1 LSDSAN
7 PPDYPDCR
15 NADFFA
21 YIVRHRHHPDMQ
33 PMDSIANPTKLLE
46 NTAAEREQETAPAS
60 TAEPPLPRRFER
72 YTLLKRLARGGMGEV
87 LLASSGGIEGAERPV
102 VVKIIRREHEADRSF
117 LARFLDEARIQAQL
131 QHPGVAQILE
141 ATTDADG
148 KPYVVVEH
156 IEGRNLSDVR
166 SRAAQLGVRISWP
179 EAIALGITL
188 GEALAHVH
196 DRTDADGRPLEIVH
210 RDLSPQNVMLSY
222 GGELKLIDFGTARA
236 ENRRCHTV
244 AGIVFAKPG
253 YVAPEVAN
261 NTPGGAP
268 SDLYA
273 FGIMLWELI
282 AGRRF
287 LIGDSS
293 QHMALVGAGKRNPT
307 PLSQLIGA
315 PPELD
320 QIILKLTATLIE
332 DRYDSAAKAVTDLSR
347 LLQRAP
353 SQADGDRSV
362 RGRVSNLMRRLYP
375 AEPARS
381 RSEFARLVAEYR
393 AASLRPLPIPASPEP
408 PAAEAADPSLLAGT
422 PYKLVSE
429 LGRGS
434 MGVVY
439 QALHMDLSRTVAL
452 KLMDPDKLGGSAVD
466 RFRAEARSIAGL
478 SHDNLIKV
486 FDFGV
491 AQDGR
496 PYYAMEYLVG
506 ESLERKQA
514 KDGELPYREAVG
526 IALQA
531 ARALEAAHGAGVLH
545 RDVKPGNLLI
555 TANGVVKLFDFGLAG
570 EPISAGGDAEALHVV
585 GTPEYMAPEQAQSGA
600 ADARSDIYALGA
612 VLYELI
618 TGYQPHMA
626 KNLVELIDLKR
637 RLPALPPSE
646 RRPDAGIPRALDQLL
661 LRMLSV
667 DPANRPQTASEL
679 CALLEATLS
688 EKTHVTKQ
696 LAPRRRGL
704 AQSLVFGMSVL
715 VLGIGGAA
723 VAKTPAGQ
731 KTTASLK
738 AAYDHVVKL
747 RADALAHRAPP
758 APEAP
763 KVVAIGS
770 EPAEPVAAPAAP
782 PVPLEPEA
790 APTLANNAAD
800 VDDEG
805 EVDAKDAPTAAPA
818 EAAVAAADKLDLSEE
833 QEVEV
838 KGAGAEPAPAAEGSA
853 LAKIDALWDKGAKLH
868 ALALLKRAAKKTP
881 NDAAIYKSLVARAEQ
896 MREWG
901 EAVKAA
907 RHWALLDPS
916 SEARLSLAR
925 LERATGHK
933 ERALAL
939 IEGVVKD
946 DPSSPDAKSLLAE
959 MHGQKLASA
968 E

>member
-1 LSDSAN
+1 
-7 PPDYPDCR
+7 
-15 NADFFA
+15 
-21 YIVRHRHHPDMQ
+21 ME
-33 PMDSIANPTKLLE
+33 SIANPTKSLD
-46 NTAAEREQETAPAS
+46 NTSSREAETAPA
-60 TAEPPLPRRFER
+60 TLAEPPLPRRFER

-102 VVKIIRREHEADRSF
+102 VVKIIRKEHETDRSF

-141 ATTDADG
+141 ATSDHEG

-179 EAIALGITL
+179 EAIALGVML
-188 GEALAHVH
+188 GDALAHVH
-196 DRTDADGRPLEIVH
+196 ERTDAEGRPLEIVH
-210 RDLSPQNVMLSY
+210 RDLSPQNVMVSY

-261 NTPGGAP
+261 NTPGAAP

-273 FGIMLWELI
+273 FGIMLWELV

-287 LIGDSS
+287 LMGDSS

-320 QIILKLTATLIE
+320 HIIQKLTATLIE
-332 DRYDSAAKAVTDLSR
+332 DRYESAAKAASDLGK

-381 RSEFARLVAEYR
+381 RSEFARLVAEYKV
-393 AASLRPLPIPASPEP
+393 AEARPLPIPASPEP
-408 PAAEAADPSLLAGT
+408 PAAEAVDPSLLPGT

-439 QALHMDLSRTVAL
+439 QALHLDLSRTVAL
-452 KLMDPDKLGGSAVD
+452 KLMDPDKLGGVAVD
-466 RFRAEARSIAGL
+466 RFRAEARSIAQL
-478 SHDNLIKV
+478 SHENLIKV

-491 AQDGR
+491 TQDGR
-496 PYYAMEYLVG
+496 PYYAMEYLLG
-506 ESLERKQA
+506 ESLERRLA
-514 KDGELPYREAVG
+514 KDGELPYREAAQV
-526 IALQA
+526 ALQA
-531 ARALEAAHGAGVLH
+531 ARALQAAHSAGVVH

-555 TANGVVKLFDFGLAG
+555 TSAGVVKLFDFGLSG
-570 EPISAGGDAEALHVV
+570 EPSVAKSSDSEALHVV
-585 GTPEYMAPEQAQSGA
+585 GTPEYMAPEQAQGGA

-618 TGYQPHMA
+618 TGYQPHVA

-637 RLPALPPSE
+637 RVGVVPPSE
-646 RRPDAGIPRALDQLL
+646 RRPDAGIPKALDVLL
-661 LRMLSV
+661 GKMLNV
-667 DPANRPQTASEL
+667 DPAKRPQSAAEL
-679 CALLEATLS
+679 CKALEGI
-688 EKTHVTKQ
+688 
-696 LAPRRRGL
+696 LAERPRALGAEPARRRGL
-704 AQSLVFGMSVL
+704 ALSLVAGMSVV

-723 VAKTPAGQ
+723 VAKTPAGERA
-731 KTTASLK
+731 TASVK
-738 AAYDHVVKL
+738 AAYAHVVKL
-747 RADALAHRAPP
+747 RADALQHRGPPAPP
-758 APEAP
+758 ARE
-763 KVVAIGS
+763 VVAIGS
-770 EPAEPVAAPAAP
+770 EPAEPVAAPALP
-782 PVPLEPEA
+782 PTPAEPEPA
-790 APTLANNAAD
+790 QVASNEPD
-800 VDDEG
+800 SDG
-805 EVDAKDAPTAAPA
+805 EVDAKDAPAPTSDTPA
-818 EAAVAAADKLDLSEE
+818 PTEAAVANAEVDLSEE

-838 KGAGAEPAPAAEGSA
+838 KGTPTTAASDA
-853 LAKIDALWDKGAKLH
+853 AVSSVLAQVDALWDKGAKIH

-881 NDAAIYKSLVARAEQ
+881 NDAGVYKALAGRAEQ
-896 MREWG
+896 MASWG
-901 EAVKAA
+901 DAVKAA
-907 RHWALLDPS
+907 RRWALLDPS
-916 SEARLSLAR
+916 TEARLSLAR

-933 ERALAL
+933 ERAVAL
-939 IEGVVKD
+939 IDGVLKD
-946 DPSSPDAKSLLAE
+946 DPTSADAKTLLGE
-959 MHGQKLASA
+959 VRGQKLALSQ
-968 E
+968 

>member
-1 LSDSAN
+1 
-7 PPDYPDCR
+7 
-15 NADFFA
+15 
-21 YIVRHRHHPDMQ
+21 MQ
-33 PMDSIANPTKLLE
+33 ALESLPNPTKLLE
-46 NTAAEREQETAPAS
+46 NSANLEASAAGVSEKAAETAPAS
-60 TAEPPLPRRFER
+60 AAQEPPLPRRFER

-87 LLASSGGIEGAERPV
+87 LLASTGGIEGAERPV
-102 VVKIIRREHEADRSF
+102 VVKIIRREHDTDRSF

-141 ATTDADG
+141 ATSDQEG

-166 SRAAQLGVRISWP
+166 SRAGQLGVRISWP
-179 EAIALGITL
+179 EALGLGIML

-196 DRTDADGRPLEIVH
+196 ERTDAEGRPLEIVH
-210 RDLSPQNVMLSY
+210 RDLSPQNVMVSY

-261 NTPGGAP
+261 NTPGAAP

-307 PLSQLIGA
+307 PLAQLIGA

-320 QIILKLTATLIE
+320 HIISKLTATLIE
-332 DRYDSAAKAVTDLSR
+332 DRYVSAAKAVSDLGR
-347 LLQRAP
+347 LLQRSP
-353 SQADGDRSV
+353 SMADGDRSV
-362 RGRVSNLMRRLYP
+362 RGRVANLMRRLYP

-393 AASLRPLPIPASPEP
+393 AAEARPLPIPASPEP
-408 PAAEAADPSLLAGT
+408 PEAETADPSLLPGT

-429 LGRGS
+429 LGRGA

-439 QALHMDLSRTVAL
+439 QALHLDLSRTVAL
-452 KLMDPDKLGGSAVD
+452 KLMDPDKLGGAAVD
-466 RFRAEARSIAGL
+466 RFRAEARSIAQL

-506 ESLERKQA
+506 ESLERKLA
-514 KDGELPYREAVG
+514 KDGELPYREAVSLG
-526 IALQA
+526 LQA
-531 ARALEAAHGAGVLH
+531 ARALAAAHGAGVLH
-545 RDVKPGNLLI
+545 RDVKPGNLFL
-555 TANGVVKLFDFGLAG
+555 TGSGVVKLFDFGLAG
-570 EPISAGGDAEALHVV
+570 EPSVQGADAEAVHVV
-585 GTPEYMAPEQAQSGA
+585 GTPEYMAPEQARAGA

-612 VLYELI
+612 VIYELI
-618 TGYQPHMA
+618 TGYQPHVGA
-626 KNLVELIDLKR
+626 NLVELLDMKR
-637 RLPALPPSE
+637 RVSVVPASE
-646 RRPDAGIPRALDQLL
+646 RRPEAGVPKALDALL
-661 LRMLSV
+661 GKMLSA
-667 DPANRPQTASEL
+667 DPEKRPQTALEL
-679 CALLEATLS
+679 CDALERLLKEPQHAAPGL
-688 EKTHVTKQ
+688 Q
-696 LAPRRRGL
+696 PRRRSLALGL
-704 AQSLVFGMSVL
+704 VTGMSVL

-723 VAKTPAGQ
+723 VAKTPAGE
-731 KTTASLK
+731 KTTASLRGVYEK
-738 AAYDHVVKL
+738 VVKL

-758 APEAP
+758 APAARE
-763 KVVAIGS
+763 VVAVGS
-770 EPAEPVAAPAAP
+770 EPAPVAEPAAP
-782 PVPLEPEA
+782 PAPLEAANAA
-790 APTLANNAAD
+790 APDDDGEIDAD
-800 VDDEG
+800 EMPSVVG
-805 EVDAKDAPTAAPA
+805 EEAPSVVAEVAPSA
-818 EAAVAAADKLDLSEE
+818 SPDLSQE

-838 KGAGAEPAPAAEGSA
+838 KAASEAVDAKDASAENPL
-853 LAKIDALWDKGAKLH
+853 LAKADELWDRGAKIR
-868 ALALLKRAAKKTP
+868 ALGVLRRAARKSP
-881 NDAAIYKSLVARAEQ
+881 NDAAVHKALAVRAE
-896 MREWG
+896 ETGAWG

-907 RHWALLDPS
+907 RRWALLDS
-916 SEARLSLAR
+916 STEARLALAR

-933 ERALAL
+933 ERAVAL
-939 IEGVVKD
+939 IEGVIKD
-946 DPSSPDAKSLLAE
+946 DPSSPDAKTLLGE
-959 MHGQKLASA
+959 MRGQKLALSQ
-968 E
+968 

>member
-1 LSDSAN
+1 MESL
-7 PPDYPDCR
+7 
-15 NADFFA
+15 
-21 YIVRHRHHPDMQ
+21 
-33 PMDSIANPTKLLE
+33 ANPTKSLE
-46 NTAAEREQETAPAS
+46 NTSVREAETAPALA
-60 TAEPPLPRRFER
+60 AEPPLPRRFER

-102 VVKIIRREHEADRSF
+102 VVKIIRKEHETDRSF

-141 ATTDADG
+141 ATSDHEG

-179 EAIALGITL
+179 EAIALGVML
-188 GEALAHVH
+188 GDALAHVH
-196 DRTDADGRPLEIVH
+196 ERTDAEGRPLEIVH
-210 RDLSPQNVMLSY
+210 RDLSPQNVMVSY

-273 FGIMLWELI
+273 FGVMLWELV

-332 DRYDSAAKAVTDLSR
+332 DRYASAAKAASDLGK

-381 RSEFARLVAEYR
+381 RSEFARLVAENK
-393 AASLRPLPIPASPEP
+393 AAEARPLPIPASPEP
-408 PAAEAADPSLLAGT
+408 PAADAVDPSLLPGT

-434 MGVVY
+434 SGVVY
-439 QALHMDLSRTVAL
+439 QALHLDLSRTVAL
-452 KLMDPDKLGGSAVD
+452 KLMDPEKLGGIAVD
-466 RFRAEARSIAGL
+466 RFRAEARSIAQL

-506 ESLERKQA
+506 ESLERKLA
-514 KDGELPYREAVG
+514 KEGELPYRRAVDV
-526 IALQA
+526 ALQA

-545 RDVKPGNLLI
+545 RDVKPGNLLV
-555 TANGVVKLFDFGLAG
+555 TAAGVVKLFDFGLSG
-570 EPISAGGDAEALHVV
+570 EPNVANAADSEALHVV
-585 GTPEYMAPEQAQSGA
+585 GTPEYMAPEQAQGGG
-600 ADARSDIYALGA
+600 ADARCDIYALGA

-618 TGYQPHMA
+618 TGYQPHVA
-626 KNLVELIDLKR
+626 KNLVELLDLKQR
-637 RLPALPPSE
+637 VSVVPASR
-646 RRPDAGIPRALDQLL
+646 RRPDAGIPKALDQLL
-661 LRMLSV
+661 GRMLSV
-667 DPANRPQTASEL
+667 DPEQRPQTATEL
-679 CALLEATLS
+679 CAALEAIVS
-688 EKTHVTKQ
+688 EKPTAHAS
-696 LAPRRRGL
+696 APLRRRGL
-704 AQSLVFGMSVL
+704 ATSLVAGMSVL

-723 VAKTPAGQ
+723 LAKTPAGE
-731 KTTASLK
+731 KATASVK
-738 AAYDHVVKL
+738 AAYAHVVKL
-747 RADALAHRAPP
+747 RADALERNAPP
-758 APEAP
+758 APPVVQA
-763 KVVAIGS
+763 VAIGN

-782 PVPLEPEA
+782 PTPQEPQA
-790 APTLANNAAD
+790 ATVATNDLDSDA
-800 VDDEG
+800 DEG
-805 EVDAKDAPTAAPA
+805 EVDAKDAPAATDAPV
-818 EAAVAAADKLDLSEE
+818 VASADLSEE

-838 KGAGAEPAPAAEGSA
+838 KGVPSEAAPANENAV
-853 LAKIDALWDKGAKLH
+853 LAKVDALWDKGAKIH
-868 ALALLKRAAKKTP
+868 ALALLQRAAKKSP
-881 NDAAIYKSLVARAEQ
+881 NDAAVYKALASRAEQ
-896 MREWG
+896 MASWG
-901 EAVKAA
+901 DAVKAA
-907 RHWALLDPS
+907 RRWALLDPS

-933 ERALAL
+933 ERAVAL
-939 IEGVVKD
+939 IQGVLKD
-946 DPSSPDAKSLLAE
+946 DPTSPDAKTLLGE
-959 MHGQKLASA
+959 MRGQKLALSQ
-968 E
+968 

>member
-1 LSDSAN
+1 
-7 PPDYPDCR
+7 
-15 NADFFA
+15 
-21 YIVRHRHHPDMQ
+21 MQ
-33 PMDSIANPTKLLE
+33 AMESLANPTKSLE
-46 NTAAEREQETAPAS
+46 NTAEREAATAPVAA
-60 TAEPPLPRRFER
+60 AEPPLPRRFER

-87 LLASSGGIEGAERPV
+87 LLASTGGIEGAERPV
-102 VVKIIRREHEADRSF
+102 VVKIIRREHETDRSF

-141 ATTDADG
+141 ATQDHEG

-166 SRAAQLGVRISWP
+166 SRASQLGVRVSWP
-179 EAIALGITL
+179 ESVALGIML

-196 DRTDADGRPLEIVH
+196 ERTDAEGRPLEIVH
-210 RDLSPQNVMLSY
+210 RDLSPQNVMVSY

-287 LIGDSS
+287 LVGDST

-320 QIILKLTATLIE
+320 QIIAKLTATRIE
-332 DRYDSAAKAVTDLSR
+332 DRYESAGKAAGDLGK
-347 LLQRAP
+347 LLQRSP
-353 SQADGDRSV
+353 SMADGDRSV
-362 RGRVSNLMRRLYP
+362 RGRVSHLMRRLYP

-393 AASLRPLPIPASPEP
+393 AAEARPLPLPPSPEA
-408 PAAEAADPSLLAGT
+408 PAAESADPSLLAGT

-439 QALHMDLSRTVAL
+439 QALHTDLSRTVAL
-452 KLMDPDKLGGSAVD
+452 KLMDPDKLGSKAVD
-466 RFRAEARSIAGL
+466 RFRAEARSIAQL

-506 ESLERKQA
+506 ESLERKLA
-514 KDGELPYREAVG
+514 KDGELPYREAVS

-531 ARALEAAHGAGVLH
+531 ARALEAAHAASVVH
-545 RDVKPGNLLI
+545 RDVKPGNLLL
-555 TANGVVKLFDFGLAG
+555 TAGGVVKLCDFGLAG
-570 EPISAGGDAEALHVV
+570 EPTAAADGEELHVV
-585 GTPEYMAPEQAQSGA
+585 GTPEYMAPEQAQGGA

-612 VLYELI
+612 VLYELV
-618 TGYQPHMA
+618 TGYQPHVA
-626 KNLVELIDLKR
+626 KNLVELLDLKR
-637 RLPALPPSE
+637 RVAPVPPSE
-646 RRPDAGIPRALDQLL
+646 RRPDAGIPKALDVLL
-661 LRMLSV
+661 GKMLSA
-667 DPANRPQTASEL
+667 DPARRPQTASEL
-679 CALLEATLS
+679 CAALQAVDKAEPKSEAR
-688 EKTHVTKQ
+688 V
-696 LAPRRRGL
+696 APRRRGL
-704 AQSLVFGMSVL
+704 ARSLVAGMSVL

-731 KTTASLK
+731 RVTRSLED
-738 AAYDHVVKL
+738 AYAHVVKL

-758 APEAP
+758 APEAR
-763 KVVAIGS
+763 KQVAVGVAPA
-770 EPAEPVAAPAAP
+770 EPSEPVAAPAAP
-782 PVPLEPEA
+782 PTPLDSKATAEV
-790 APTLANNAAD
+790 
-800 VDDEG
+800 VDLDAELGTDDG
-805 EVDAKDAPTAAPA
+805 EVA
-818 EAAVAAADKLDLSEE
+818 EQD
-833 QEVEV
+833 
-838 KGAGAEPAPAAEGSA
+838 APAAEGAATAAADRDLSQEAEVEVKAA
-853 LAKIDALWDKGAKLH
+853 LAPEAVASPENAAIARADGLWERGAKLR
-868 ALALLKRAAKKTP
+868 ALDVLVRASKKAP
-881 NDAAIYKSLVARAEQ
+881 NDAAVFKALAARAEQ
-896 MREWG
+896 TAAWG
-901 EAVKAA
+901 DAVKAA
-907 RHWALLDPS
+907 RRWALLDPS
-916 SEARLSLAR
+916 AEARLSLAR

-939 IEGVVKD
+939 IDGVLKE
-946 DPSSPDAKSLLAE
+946 DPASPDAKTLLAE
-959 MHGQKLASA
+959 MRGQKLALSQ
-968 E
+968 

>member
-1 LSDSAN
+1 MQAMESLAN
-7 PPDYPDCR
+7 TTE
-15 NADFFA
+15 
-21 YIVRHRHHPDMQ
+21 
-33 PMDSIANPTKLLE
+33 SLE
-46 NTAAEREQETAPAS
+46 NTASGRQAETIPAQA
-60 TAEPPLPRRFER
+60 AEPPLPRRFER

-102 VVKIIRREHEADRSF
+102 VVKIIRREHETDRSF

-131 QHPGVAQILE
+131 HHPGVAQILE
-141 ATTDADG
+141 ATSDAEG
-148 KPYVVVEH
+148 KPFVVVEH
-156 IEGRNLSDVR
+156 VEGRNLSDVR
-166 SRAAQLGVRISWP
+166 SRAAQLGVRVSWP
-179 EAIALGITL
+179 EAVALGIML

-196 DRTDADGRPLEIVH
+196 ERTDAEGKPLEIVH
-210 RDLSPQNVMLSY
+210 RDLSPQNVMVSY

-307 PLSQLIGA
+307 PLAQLIGA

-320 QIILKLTATLIE
+320 QIIYKLTATAVS
-332 DRYDSAAKAVTDLSR
+332 DRYEGAGKAATDLGR

-353 SQADGDRSV
+353 SMADGDRSI

-381 RSEFARLVAEYR
+381 RAEFARLVAEYR
-393 AASLRPLPIPASPEP
+393 AAEARPLPIPASPEP
-408 PAAEAADPSLLAGT
+408 PAADAADPSLLAGT

-439 QALHMDLSRTVAL
+439 QALHLDLSRTVAL

-478 SHDNLIKV
+478 SHENLIKV

-496 PYYAMEYLVG
+496 PYYAMEYVVG
-506 ESLERKQA
+506 ESLERKLA

-531 ARALEAAHGAGVLH
+531 ARALQAAHGAGVLH
-545 RDVKPGNLLI
+545 RDVKPGNLLV
-555 TANGVVKLFDFGLAG
+555 TANGVVKLFDFGLAS
-570 EPISAGGDAEALHVV
+570 EPQTGGDQEALHVV
-585 GTPEYMAPEQAQSGA
+585 GTPEYMAPEQAQGGA
-600 ADARSDIYALGA
+600 ADARSDVYALGA
-612 VLYELI
+612 VLYELV
-618 TGYQPHMA
+618 TGYQPHVA

-637 RLPALPPSE
+637 RVSPPSPSA
-646 RRPDAGIPRALDQLL
+646 RRPEAGIPKSLDALVAQ
-661 LRMLSV
+661 MLSA
-667 DPANRPQTASEL
+667 DPRQRPQSAAAL
-679 CALLEATLS
+679 CAALEAILS
-688 EKTHVTKQ
+688 ERTPKAAP
-696 LAPRRRGL
+696 LPRRRGL
-704 AQSLVFGMSVL
+704 ANSLVAGMSVL

-723 VAKTPAGQ
+723 LAKTPAGG
-731 KTTASLK
+731 KATASLK
-738 AAYDHVVKL
+738 AAYEHVVKL

-758 APEAP
+758 APEPAA
-763 KVVAIGS
+763 VVAVGS
-770 EPAEPVAAPAAP
+770 EPAEPIAAPAAP
-782 PVPLEPEA
+782 PVPAEPQAPVVAALENGAGDGE
-790 APTLANNAAD
+790 
-800 VDDEG
+800 VDDDG
-805 EVDAKDAPTAAPA
+805 EVDAKDAPAAI
-818 EAAVAAADKLDLSEE
+818 EAPVAVAATIDLDDEP
-833 QEVEV
+833 EVEV
-838 KGAGAEPAPAAEGSA
+838 KGTSAAAATSDASVIEKA
-853 LAKIDALWDKGAKLH
+853 DALWDKGAKLR
-868 ALALLKRAAKKTP
+868 ALALLKHAAKKTP
-881 NDAAIYKSLVARAEQ
+881 GDAGVQKALVARAEQ

-907 RHWALLDPS
+907 RRWAQLDPS

-933 ERALAL
+933 ERAVAL
-939 IEGVVKD
+939 VEGVMKE
-946 DPSSPDAKSLLAE
+946 DPSSPDAKTLLGE
-959 MHGQKLASA
+959 MRGQKLALSQ
-968 E
+968 

>member
-1 LSDSAN
+1 MESNS
-7 PPDYPDCR
+7 
-15 NADFFA
+15 
-21 YIVRHRHHPDMQ
+21 
-33 PMDSIANPTKLLE
+33 NPTKLLE
-46 NTAAEREQETAPAS
+46 NASEREAETAPVIN
-60 TAEPPLPRRFER
+60 AEPPLPRRFER

-102 VVKIIRREHEADRSF
+102 VVKIIRKEHETDRSF

-141 ATTDADG
+141 ATSDQEG

-166 SRAAQLGVRISWP
+166 ARATQLGVRITWP
-179 EAIALGITL
+179 EAIALGVML
-188 GEALAHVH
+188 GDALAHVH
-196 DRTDADGRPLEIVH
+196 ERTDAEGRPLEIVH
-210 RDLSPQNVMLSY
+210 RDLSPQNVMVSY

-261 NTPGGAP
+261 NTPGAAP

-273 FGIMLWELI
+273 FGIMLWELV

-307 PLSQLIGA
+307 PLAQLIGA

-320 QIILKLTATLIE
+320 QIILKLTATRIE
-332 DRYDSAAKAVTDLSR
+332 DRYESAAKAASDLGR

-381 RSEFARLVAEYR
+381 RSEFARLVAEHK
-393 AASLRPLPIPASPEP
+393 AAVARPLPIPASPEP
-408 PAAEAADPSLLAGT
+408 PAAEAVDPSLLPGT

-439 QALHMDLSRTVAL
+439 QALHLDLSRTVAL
-452 KLMDPDKLGGSAVD
+452 KLMDPDKLGGAAVD
-466 RFRAEARSIAGL
+466 RFRAEARHIAQL
-478 SHDNLIKV
+478 SHENLIKV

-496 PYYAMEYLVG
+496 PYYAMEYLIG
-506 ESLERKQA
+506 ESLERKLA
-514 KDGELPYREAVG
+514 KDGELPQREACLV
-526 IALQA
+526 ALQA

-545 RDVKPGNLLI
+545 RDVKPGNLLM
-555 TANGVVKLFDFGLAG
+555 TSAGVVKLFDFGLSA
-570 EPISAGGDAEALHVV
+570 EPAKGGDSEALHVV
-585 GTPEYMAPEQAQSGA
+585 GTPEYMAPEQAQGSS
-600 ADARSDIYALGA
+600 DARSDIYALGA

-618 TGYQPHMA
+618 TGYQPHVA

-637 RLPALPPSE
+637 RVTPVPPSE
-646 RRPDAGIPRALDQLL
+646 RRPDAGIPKALDALL
-661 LRMLSV
+661 GKMLSV
-667 DPANRPQTASEL
+667 DPARRPQSATEL
-679 CALLEATLS
+679 CAALEAIVA
-688 EKTHVTKQ
+688 EKPRAPS
-696 LAPRRRGL
+696 LELPRRRGL
-704 AQSLVFGMSVL
+704 ARSLVAGMSVL

-723 VAKTPAGQ
+723 LAKTPAGE
-731 KTTASLK
+731 KATSSVK
-738 AAYDHVVKL
+738 AAYAHVVKL
-747 RADALAHRAPP
+747 RADALRRGAPP
-758 APEAP
+758 SPPARQ
-763 KVVAIGS
+763 VVAVGS
-770 EPAEPVAAPAAP
+770 EPVEPVVAPAVP
-782 PVPLEPEA
+782 PTPAEPEA
-790 APTLANNAAD
+790 VVAGNDAD
-800 VDDEG
+800 DDG
-805 EVDAKDAPTAAPA
+805 EVDAQDAPAA
-818 EAAVAAADKLDLSEE
+818 EATEANAALANADQVDLSEE

-838 KGAGAEPAPAAEGSA
+838 KGAAPSDAGASAPAEGSA
-853 LAKIDALWDKGAKLH
+853 LAKVDALWDKGAKLR
-868 ALALLKRAAKKTP
+868 ALAVLKHAAKKTP
-881 NDAAIYKSLVARAEQ
+881 NDAAVFKALASRTAQ
-896 MREWG
+896 MTQWG
-901 EAVKAA
+901 DAVKAA
-907 RHWALLDPS
+907 RRWALLDPS

-933 ERALAL
+933 ERAVAL
-939 IEGVVKD
+939 IEGVLKD
-946 DPSSPDAKSLLAE
+946 DPTSPDAKTLLGE
-959 MHGQKLASA
+959 IRGQKLALSQ
-968 E
+968 

>member
-1 LSDSAN
+1 MQAMESLAN
-7 PPDYPDCR
+7 PS
-15 NADFFA
+15 
-21 YIVRHRHHPDMQ
+21 Q
-33 PMDSIANPTKLLE
+33 LLE
-46 NTAAEREQETAPAS
+46 NNAVLEAETQPPTN
-60 TAEPPLPRRFER
+60 AEPPLPRRFER

-87 LLASSGGIEGAERPV
+87 LLAASGGIEGAERPV
-102 VVKIIRREHEADRSF
+102 VVKIIRKEHETDRSF

-141 ATTDADG
+141 ATSDAEG
-148 KPYVVVEH
+148 KPFVVVEH

-179 EAIALGITL
+179 EAIALGVML

-196 DRTDADGRPLEIVH
+196 ERTDAAGRHLDIVH
-210 RDLSPQNVMLSY
+210 RDLSPQNVMVSY

-261 NTPGGAP
+261 NTPGAAP

-273 FGIMLWELI
+273 FGIMLWELV

-293 QHMALVGAGKRNPT
+293 QHMAMVGAGKRNPT

-320 QIILKLTATLIE
+320 QIILKLTATRIE
-332 DRYDSAAKAVTDLSR
+332 DRYEAAAKAVSDLGR

-353 SQADGDRSV
+353 SMADGDRSV
-362 RGRVSNLMRRLYP
+362 RGRVANLMRRLYP

-393 AASLRPLPIPASPEP
+393 AAEARPLPLPASPEP
-408 PAAEAADPSLLAGT
+408 PAAETADPSLLTGT

-434 MGVVY
+434 TGVVY
-439 QALHMDLSRTVAL
+439 QALHVDLSRTVAL
-452 KLMDPDKLGGSAVD
+452 KLMDPDKLGGPAVD
-466 RFRAEARSIAGL
+466 RFRAEARTIAQL

-506 ESLERKQA
+506 ESLERKLA
-514 KDGELPYREAVG
+514 KDGELGYREAVG
-526 IALQA
+526 IALQC
-531 ARALEAAHGAGVLH
+531 ARALEVAHGAGVLH
-545 RDVKPGNLLI
+545 RDIKPGNLLL
-555 TANGVVKLFDFGLAG
+555 TAAGVVKLFDFGLAA
-570 EPISAGGDAEALHVV
+570 EPTGGGDAEALHVV
-585 GTPEYMAPEQAQSGA
+585 GTPEYMAPEQARAGA

-612 VLYELI
+612 VLYELL
-618 TGYQPHMA
+618 TGYQPHVA
-626 KNLVELIDLKR
+626 SSLVELIEVKR
-637 RLPALPPSE
+637 RAALVPPSV
-646 RRPDAGIPRALDQLL
+646 RRPEAKIPKVVDDLVGK
-661 LRMLSV
+661 MLSA
-667 DPANRPQTASEL
+667 DPAQRPQSAGEL
-679 CALLEATLS
+679 CALLERAG
-688 EKTHVTKQ
+688 KH
-696 LAPRRRGL
+696 APQAEAAPVARRRGL
-704 AQSLVFGMSVL
+704 ALGLVTGMSVL

-723 VAKTPAGQ
+723 VAKTPFAARAGV
-731 KTTASLK
+731 AVHR
-738 AAYDHVVKL
+738 AYDQVVKL
-747 RADALAHRAPP
+747 RADALARHAPP
-758 APEAP
+758 APAARA
-763 KVVAIGS
+763 VVAIGS
-770 EPAEPVAAPAAP
+770 EPDPVAAPAAP
-782 PVPLEPEA
+782 P
-790 APTLANNAAD
+790 AP
-800 VDDEG
+800 
-805 EVDAKDAPTAAPA
+805 APA
-818 EAAVAAADKLDLSEE
+818 EAAVAAATTTIDLDSDEEGEVDASEAPAVPEAAAPVAQNADATRDFSDE
-833 QEVEV
+833 QEVEI
-838 KGAGAEPAPAAEGSA
+838 KGVAKPADATSDNPALSKADTLWETGKGGRIRALGLLRRAAAKNPSDAALHKA
-853 LAKIDALWDKGAKLH
+853 LA
-868 ALALLKRAAKKTP
+868 T
-881 NDAAIYKSLVARAEQ
+881 RAEQ
-896 MREWG
+896 MGAWG

-907 RHWALLDPS
+907 RRWALLDPS
-916 SEARLSLAR
+916 SEARLALAR

-939 IEGVVKD
+939 IQGVIKD
-946 DPSSPDAKSLLAE
+946 DPSSPDAKTLLGE
-959 MHGQKLASA
+959 MRGQKLALS

>member
-1 LSDSAN
+1 
-7 PPDYPDCR
+7 
-15 NADFFA
+15 
-21 YIVRHRHHPDMQ
+21 ME
-33 PMDSIANPTKLLE
+33 SIANPTQSLE
-46 NTAAEREQETAPAS
+46 NNADREAETAPAS
-60 TAEPPLPRRFER
+60 AAEPPLPRRFER

-87 LLASSGGIEGAERPV
+87 LLASSGAIEGAERPV
-102 VVKIIRREHEADRSF
+102 VVKIIRREHETDRSF

-131 QHPGVAQILE
+131 HHPGVAQILE
-141 ATTDADG
+141 ATSDSEG
-148 KPYVVVEH
+148 KPFVVVEH

-166 SRAAQLGVRISWP
+166 ARASQLGVRITWP
-179 EAIALGITL
+179 ESIALGIMM

-196 DRTDADGRPLEIVH
+196 DRTDADGKPLEIVH
-210 RDLSPQNVMLSY
+210 RDLSPQNVMVSY

-261 NTPGGAP
+261 NTPGGIPA
-268 SDLYA
+268 DLYA
-273 FGIMLWELI
+273 YGIMLWELI

-287 LIGDSS
+287 LMGDST

-307 PLSQLIGA
+307 PLAQLIGA

-320 QIILKLTATLIE
+320 QIIQKLTATRIE
-332 DRYDSAAKAVTDLSR
+332 DRYEGAGKAVSDLAK
-347 LLQRAP
+347 LLQRSP
-353 SQADGDRSV
+353 SMADGDRSV
-362 RGRVSNLMRRLYP
+362 RGRVANLMRRLYP

-381 RSEFARLVAEYR
+381 RAEFARLVAEYK
-393 AASLRPLPIPASPEP
+393 AIEARPLPIPASPEP

-439 QALHMDLSRTVAL
+439 QALHLDLSRTVAL

-506 ESLERKQA
+506 ESLERKLA
-514 KDGELPYREAVG
+514 KDGEMPYREAVG

-531 ARALEAAHGAGVLH
+531 ARALEVAHGAGVLH
-545 RDVKPGNLLI
+545 RDVKPGNLLL
-555 TANGVVKLFDFGLAG
+555 TAQGVVKLFDFGLAS
-570 EPISAGGDAEALHVV
+570 EPAAAGDGEALHVV
-585 GTPEYMAPEQAQSGA
+585 GTPEYMAPEQARGGS

-618 TGYQPHMA
+618 TGYQPHVA
-626 KNLVELIDLKR
+626 KNLVELLDLKCR
-637 RLPALPPSE
+637 VLPVPPSE
-646 RRPDAGIPRALDQLL
+646 RRPDAGIPKALDVLL
-661 LRMLSV
+661 GKMLSA
-667 DPANRPQTASEL
+667 DPEARPQSASEV
-679 CALLEATLS
+679 CDALAAILS
-688 EKTHVTKQ
+688 PRPTRAALDE
-696 LAPRRRGL
+696 PRRRRGL
-704 AQSLVFGMSVL
+704 AMSLVASMSVL

-723 VAKTPAGQ
+723 VVKTPAGE
-731 KTTASLK
+731 KASASLK
-738 AAYDHVVKL
+738 AAYEHVVKL

-758 APEAP
+758 APAP
-763 KVVAIGS
+763 REVVAVGK
-770 EPAEPVAAPAAP
+770 EPEAEAPVAAPAAP
-782 PVPLEPEA
+782 PIPAEA
-790 APTLANNAAD
+790 APNVVAATEETT
-800 VDDEG
+800 DDDG
-805 EVDAKDAPTAAPA
+805 EVDAKDAPAATP
-818 EAAVAAADKLDLSEE
+818 AVAAADQVDLSEDA
-833 QEVEV
+833 EVEV
-838 KGAGAEPAPAAEGSA
+838 KGVAAGGATPIGAAPVVEDAVI
-853 LAKIDALWDKGAKLH
+853 AKSDALWERGAKLRS
-868 ALALLKRAAKKTP
+868 LELLKRAAKKTP
-881 NDAAIYKSLVARAEQ
+881 NDAAVFKALAARAED

-907 RHWALLDPS
+907 RRWALLDPTAD
-916 SEARLSLAR
+916 ARLSLAR

-939 IEGVVKD
+939 VEGVMKD
-946 DPSSPDAKSLLAE
+946 DPASPDAKTLLSE
-959 MHGQKLASA
+959 MRGQKLALSQ
-968 E
+968 

>member
-1 LSDSAN
+1 MELT
-7 PPDYPDCR
+7 
-15 NADFFA
+15 
-21 YIVRHRHHPDMQ
+21 
-33 PMDSIANPTKLLE
+33 ANPTQLLE
-46 NTAAEREQETAPAS
+46 NSAERDAETAPAS
-60 TAEPPLPRRFER
+60 NAEPPLPRRFER

-141 ATTDADG
+141 ATTDAEG

-196 DRTDADGRPLEIVH
+196 DRTDADGHPLEIVH
-210 RDLSPQNVMLSY
+210 RDLSPQNVMVSY

-261 NTPGGAP
+261 NTPGGVP

-332 DRYDSAAKAVTDLSR
+332 DRYENAARAVTDLSR

-381 RSEFARLVAEYR
+381 RSEFARLVAEVR
-393 AASLRPLPIPASPEP
+393 AAAVRTLPIPASPEP

-422 PYKLVSE
+422 PYKLLSE

-439 QALHMDLSRTVAL
+439 QALHLDLSRTVAL
-452 KLMDPDKLGGSAVD
+452 KLMDPDKLGGAAVD

-496 PYYAMEYLVG
+496 PYYAMEYVVG
-506 ESLERKQA
+506 ESLERKLA

-545 RDVKPGNLLI
+545 RDVKPGNLLL
-555 TANGVVKLFDFGLAG
+555 TSGGVVKLFDFGLAG
-570 EPISAGGDAEALHVV
+570 EPLSSGNDDEALHIV
-585 GTPEYMAPEQAQSGA
+585 GTPEYMAPEQAQSGS
-600 ADARSDIYALGA
+600 ADARCDIYALGA

-618 TGYQPHMA
+618 TGYQPHVA

-637 RLPALPPSE
+637 RVPAAPPSE
-646 RRPDAGIPRALDQLL
+646 RRPDAKIPKALDVLL
-661 LRMLSV
+661 ARMLSV
-667 DPANRPQTASEL
+667 DPDSRPQTAAEL
-679 CALLEATLS
+679 CAALEATLS
-688 EKTHVTKQ
+688 EKTQPMKQ
-696 LAPRRRGL
+696 HAPKRRGL
-704 AQSLVFGMSVL
+704 ATSLVAGMSVL

-731 KTTASLK
+731 KTSASLR
-738 AAYDHVVKL
+738 AAYQHVVKL
-747 RADALAHRAPP
+747 RADALAHAAPP
-758 APEAP
+758 APEVRQ
-763 KVVAIGS
+763 VVAVGS
-770 EPAEPVAAPAAP
+770 EPAEPVLAPAAP
-782 PVPLEPEA
+782 PLPAEPEVRSA
-790 APTLANNAAD
+790 TVAKTEATGD
-800 VDDEG
+800 SDDG
-805 EVDAKDAPTAAPA
+805 EVDTKDAP
-818 EAAVAAADKLDLSEE
+818 AAAATDTTAQVASADTLDLGEE

-838 KGAGAEPAPAAEGSA
+838 KGAPVVGEPSAATEGSA
-853 LAKIDALWDKGAKLH
+853 LAKVDALWDKGAKVH
-868 ALALLKRAAKKTP
+868 ALALLKQAAKRTP
-881 NDAAIYKSLVARAEQ
+881 NDATLQKALVARAEE

-907 RHWALLDPS
+907 RRWALLDAS

-925 LERATGHK
+925 LERATGHR

-939 IEGVVKD
+939 VEGVIKD
-946 DPSSPDAKSLLAE
+946 DPSSPDAKTLLGE

-968 E
+968 Q

>member
-1 LSDSAN
+1 MESTS
-7 PPDYPDCR
+7 
-15 NADFFA
+15 
-21 YIVRHRHHPDMQ
+21 
-33 PMDSIANPTKLLE
+33 NPTKLLE
-46 NTAAEREQETAPAS
+46 NTSAREAETAPVVN
-60 TAEPPLPRRFER
+60 AEPPLPRRFER

-102 VVKIIRREHEADRSF
+102 VVKIIRKEHETDRSF

-141 ATTDADG
+141 ATSDQEG

-179 EAIALGITL
+179 EAIALGVML
-188 GEALAHVH
+188 GDALAHVH
-196 DRTDADGRPLEIVH
+196 ERTDAEGRPLEIVH
-210 RDLSPQNVMLSY
+210 RDLSPQNVMVSY

-261 NTPGGAP
+261 NTPGAAP

-273 FGIMLWELI
+273 FGIMLWELV

-332 DRYDSAAKAVTDLSR
+332 DRYESAAKAASDLGK

-381 RSEFARLVAEYR
+381 RSEFARLVAEHK
-393 AASLRPLPIPASPEP
+393 AAVARPLPLPASPEP
-408 PAAEAADPSLLAGT
+408 PAAEPADPSLLPGT

-439 QALHMDLSRTVAL
+439 QALHLDLSRTVAL
-452 KLMDPDKLGGSAVD
+452 KLMDPDKLGGVAVD
-466 RFRAEARSIAGL
+466 RFRSEARHIAQL
-478 SHDNLIKV
+478 SHENLIKV

-496 PYYAMEYLVG
+496 PYYAMEYLIG
-506 ESLERKQA
+506 ESLERKLA
-514 KDGELPYREAVG
+514 KDGELPYREACRV
-526 IALQA
+526 ALQA
-531 ARALEAAHGAGVLH
+531 ARALEAAHGAGVVH
-545 RDVKPGNLLI
+545 RDVKPGNLLM
-555 TANGVVKLFDFGLAG
+555 TSNGVVKLFDFGLSG
-570 EPISAGGDAEALHVV
+570 EPAVATGAESEALHVV
-585 GTPEYMAPEQAQSGA
+585 GTPEYMAPEQAQGGNS
-600 ADARSDIYALGA
+600 DARSDIYALGA

-618 TGYQPHMA
+618 TGYQPHVA

-637 RLPALPPSE
+637 RAAAVPPSE
-646 RRPDAGIPRALDQLL
+646 RRPEAGIPKALDTLL
-661 LRMLSV
+661 GKMLSV
-667 DPANRPQTASEL
+667 DPARRPQSASEL
-679 CALLEATLS
+679 CAALEALVV
-688 EKTHVTKQ
+688 EKPRAVAVH
-696 LAPRRRGL
+696 APRRQGL
-704 AQSLVFGMSVL
+704 ARSLVAGMSVL

-723 VAKTPAGQ
+723 VAKTPTGEKA
-731 KTTASLK
+731 TASVK
-738 AAYDHVVKL
+738 AAYAHVVKL
-747 RADALAHRAPP
+747 RADALQRGVLP
-758 APEAP
+758 APAARQ
-763 KVVAIGS
+763 VVAVGT
-770 EPAEPVAAPAAP
+770 EPVEPVAAPAAP
-782 PVPLEPEA
+782 PTPAQPEA
-790 APTLANNAAD
+790 TTLAANAT
-800 VDDEG
+800 DDDDG
-805 EVDAKDAPTAAPA
+805 EVDAKDAPVAVDAKD
-818 EAAVAAADKLDLSEE
+818 AAVANADEVDLSEE

-838 KGAGAEPAPAAEGSA
+838 KGAAASAASDSAAEGSVV
-853 LAKIDALWDKGAKLH
+853 AKVDALWDKGRKVQ

-881 NDAAIYKSLVARAEQ
+881 NDAAVYKALAGRAEQ
-896 MREWG
+896 MAQWG
-901 EAVKAA
+901 DAVKAA
-907 RHWALLDPS
+907 RRWALLDPS
-916 SEARLSLAR
+916 SEARLSLAH

-933 ERALAL
+933 ERAVAL
-939 IEGVVKD
+939 IEGVLKD
-946 DPSSPDAKSLLAE
+946 DPTSPDAKTLLGE
-959 MHGQKLASA
+959 MRGQKLALSQ
-968 E
+968 

>member
-1 LSDSAN
+1 MEST
-7 PPDYPDCR
+7 
-15 NADFFA
+15 
-21 YIVRHRHHPDMQ
+21 
-33 PMDSIANPTKLLE
+33 ANPTKLLE
-46 NTAAEREQETAPAS
+46 NSAEREAETAPAMA
-60 TAEPPLPRRFER
+60 AEPPLPRRFER

-102 VVKIIRREHEADRSF
+102 VVKIIRKEHETDRSF

-141 ATTDADG
+141 ATSDEEG

-179 EAIALGITL
+179 EAVALGVML
-188 GEALAHVH
+188 GDALAHVH
-196 DRTDADGRPLEIVH
+196 ERTDAEGRPLEIVH
-210 RDLSPQNVMLSY
+210 RDLSPQNVMVSY

-261 NTPGGAP
+261 NTPGAAP

-273 FGIMLWELI
+273 FGIMLWELV

-307 PLSQLIGA
+307 PLAQLIGA

-320 QIILKLTATLIE
+320 QIIQKLTATLIE
-332 DRYDSAAKAVTDLSR
+332 ERYESAAKAASDLGR

-381 RSEFARLVAEYR
+381 RSEFARLVAEHK
-393 AASLRPLPIPASPEP
+393 AAVARPLPIPASPEP
-408 PAAEAADPSLLAGT
+408 PEAATVDPTLLPGT

-439 QALHMDLSRTVAL
+439 QALHLDLSRTVAL
-452 KLMDPDKLGGSAVD
+452 KLMDPDKLGGAAVD
-466 RFRAEARSIAGL
+466 RFRAEARHIAQL

-496 PYYAMEYLVG
+496 PYYAMEYLIG
-506 ESLERKQA
+506 ESLERKLA
-514 KDGELPYREAVG
+514 KDGELPHRDAVQV
-526 IALQA
+526 ALQA
-531 ARALEAAHGAGVLH
+531 ARALEAAHAAGVLH
-545 RDVKPGNLLI
+545 RDVKPGNLLV
-555 TANGVVKLFDFGLAG
+555 TSAGVVKLFDFGLSG
-570 EPISAGGDAEALHVV
+570 EPNVATGVDSEALHVV
-585 GTPEYMAPEQAQSGA
+585 GTPEYMAPEQARGIV

-618 TGYQPHMA
+618 TGYQPHVA
-626 KNLVELIDLKR
+626 KNLVELIDLKSR
-637 RLPALPPSE
+637 VSVVPPSE
-646 RRPDAGIPRALDQLL
+646 RRPEAGIPKALDQLL
-661 LRMLSV
+661 AKMLSV
-667 DPANRPQTASEL
+667 DPARRPQSATEL
-679 CALLEATLS
+679 CRALEAI
-688 EKTHVTKQ
+688 
-696 LAPRRRGL
+696 LAERPRSPSREPARRRML
-704 AQSLVFGMSVL
+704 ALSLVAGMSVV

-723 VAKTPAGQ
+723 VAKTSAGQ
-731 KTTASLK
+731 KATASVK
-738 AAYDHVVKL
+738 SAYAHVVKL
-747 RADALAHRAPP
+747 RSDALQHRAPP
-758 APEAP
+758 TPAPRQ
-763 KVVAIGS
+763 VVAIGS
-770 EPAEPVAAPAAP
+770 EPVEPIAAPATP
-782 PVPLEPEA
+782 PTPTEPEA
-790 APTLANNAAD
+790 STVASHEPDTD
-800 VDDEG
+800 G
-805 EVDAKDAPTAAPA
+805 EVDAQDAPAA
-818 EAAVAAADKLDLSEE
+818 EAVGAGPAVAAVDLDLSEE

-838 KGAGAEPAPAAEGSA
+838 KGAPAAAPNDASA
-853 LAKIDALWDKGAKLH
+853 ESSTLAKADALWDKGSKLRAFSVLQH
-868 ALALLKRAAKKTP
+868 AARKTP
-881 NDAAIYKSLVARAEQ
+881 NDAAVFKALAGRAEQ
-896 MREWG
+896 LAQWG
-901 EAVKAA
+901 DAVRAA
-907 RHWALLDPS
+907 RRWALLDPS

-933 ERALAL
+933 ERAAAL
-939 IEGVVKD
+939 IDGVLKD
-946 DPSSPDAKSLLAE
+946 DPASADAKTLRGE
-959 MHGQKLASA
+959 IRGQKLALSQ
-968 E
+968 

>member
-1 LSDSAN
+1 MQAMPELAN
-7 PPDYPDCR
+7 P
-15 NADFFA
+15 
-21 YIVRHRHHPDMQ
+21 MK
-33 PMDSIANPTKLLE
+33 SLE
-46 NTAAEREQETAPAS
+46 NRSSELHAETAPSVA
-60 TAEPPLPRRFER
+60 AAVEPPLPRRFER

-102 VVKIIRREHEADRSF
+102 VVKIIRREHETDRSF

-131 QHPGVAQILE
+131 HHPGVAQILE
-141 ATTDADG
+141 ATSDADG

-156 IEGRNLSDVR
+156 VEGRNLSDVR
-166 SRAAQLGVRISWP
+166 SRAAQLGVRVIWP
-179 EAIALGITL
+179 EAVALGVML

-196 DRTDADGRPLEIVH
+196 ERTDADGRPLEIVH
-210 RDLSPQNVMLSY
+210 RDLSPQNVMVGY

-287 LIGDSS
+287 LSGESS
-293 QHMALVGAGKRNPT
+293 QHMALVGAGKRNPM

-320 QIILKLTATLIE
+320 QIILKLTATRIE
-332 DRYDSAAKAVTDLSR
+332 DRYEGAAKAVSDLGK

-353 SQADGDRSV
+353 SMADGDRSV
-362 RGRVSNLMRRLYP
+362 RGRVANLMRRLYP

-381 RSEFARLVAEYR
+381 RAEFARLVAESR
-393 AASLRPLPIPASPEP
+393 AAAARPLPIPASPEP
-408 PAAEAADPSLLAGT
+408 PAAESVDPSLLLGT
-422 PYKLVSE
+422 PYKLLGE

-439 QALHMDLSRTVAL
+439 RALHVDLSRTVAL
-452 KLMDPDKLGGSAVD
+452 KLMDPDKLGGAAVD

-496 PYYAMEYLVG
+496 PYYAMEYVVG
-506 ESLERKQA
+506 ESLERRLA
-514 KDGELPYREAVG
+514 RDGERPYREAIG

-531 ARALEAAHGAGVLH
+531 ARALRVAHGAGVLH
-545 RDVKPGNLLI
+545 RDVKPGNLLV
-555 TANGVVKLFDFGLAG
+555 TTEGVVKLFDFGLACQ
-570 EPISAGGDAEALHVV
+570 PHTAGDDGEALCVV
-585 GTPEYMAPEQAQSGA
+585 GTPEYMAPEQAQSAG

-612 VLYELI
+612 VLYELL
-618 TGYQPHMA
+618 TGYQPHVA
-626 KNLVELIDLKR
+626 KNLVELLDLKR
-637 RLPALPPSE
+637 RVRVVPASE
-646 RRPDAGIPRALDQLL
+646 RRPESGIPKALDELL
-661 LRMLSV
+661 AKMLSA
-667 DPANRPQTASEL
+667 DPAKRPQTAVEL
-679 CALLEATLS
+679 CVAFEAILAPPTPALLGA
-688 EKTHVTKQ
+688 
-696 LAPRRRGL
+696 APRARRVL
-704 AQSLVFGMSVL
+704 SRTLVAGMSVL

-723 VAKTPAGQ
+723 LAKTPAGG
-731 KTTASLK
+731 KASTSIK
-738 AAYDHVVKL
+738 AAYEHVVQL
-747 RADALAHRAPP
+747 RAAALAHRAPP
-758 APEAP
+758 APSP
-763 KVVAIGS
+763 RQMVAIGHD
-770 EPAEPVAAPAAP
+770 AADPVAVPAAP
-782 PVPLEPEA
+782 PEPA
-790 APTLANNAAD
+790 APSVAVAAPPS
-800 VDDEG
+800 DDDG
-805 EVDAKDAPTAAPA
+805 EVDAKDAPAAEPPP
-818 EAAVAAADKLDLSEE
+818 AVASSSAIDLTDE

-838 KGAGAEPAPAAEGSA
+838 KGAPVETDAAVADASVLGQA
-853 LAKIDALWDKGAKLH
+853 DALWEKGAKLR
-868 ALALLKRAAKKTP
+868 ALALLKRASKKTP
-881 NDAAIYKSLVARAEQ
+881 NDASVQKALVGRAEQ
-896 MREWG
+896 MAEWG

-907 RHWALLDPS
+907 RRWALLDPS

-939 IEGVVKD
+939 IDGVIRD
-946 DPSSPDAKSLLAE
+946 EPASPDAKTLLAE
-959 MHGQKLASA
+959 MRGQKLALSQ
-968 E
+968 

>member
-1 LSDSAN
+1 
-7 PPDYPDCR
+7 
-15 NADFFA
+15 
-21 YIVRHRHHPDMQ
+21 
-33 PMDSIANPTKLLE
+33 
-46 NTAAEREQETAPAS
+46 
-60 TAEPPLPRRFER
+60 
-72 YTLLKRLARGGMGEV
+72 MGEV

-102 VVKIIRREHEADRSF
+102 VVKIIRREHETDRSF

-131 QHPGVAQILE
+131 HHPGVAQIIE
-141 ATTDADG
+141 ATSDKDG
-148 KPYVVVEH
+148 KPFVVVEH
-156 IEGRNLSDVR
+156 VEGRNLSDVR

-179 EAIALGITL
+179 EAVALGIML
-188 GEALAHVH
+188 GEALHHVH
-196 DRTDADGRPLEIVH
+196 ERTDAEGKPLEIVH
-210 RDLSPQNVMLSY
+210 RDLSPQNVMVGY

-273 FGIMLWELI
+273 FGIMLWELV

-293 QHMALVGAGKRNPT
+293 QHMALVGAGKRNPS
-307 PLSQLIGA
+307 PLAQLVGA

-320 QIILKLTATLIE
+320 QVIQQLTATAIA
-332 DRYDSAAKAVTDLSR
+332 DRYESAGKAVSDLGR

-353 SQADGDRSV
+353 SMADGDRSV
-362 RGRVSNLMRRLYP
+362 RGRVSHLMRRLYP

-381 RSEFARLVAEYR
+381 RAEFARLVAEYR
-393 AASLRPLPIPASPEP
+393 AAEARPLPIPASPEP
-408 PAAEAADPSLLAGT
+408 PAAEPADPSLLAGT

-439 QALHMDLSRTVAL
+439 QALHLDLSRTVAL
-452 KLMDPDKLGGSAVD
+452 KVMDPDKLGGTAVD

-478 SHDNLIKV
+478 SHDNLIKI

-506 ESLERKQA
+506 ESLERKLA

-531 ARALEAAHGAGVLH
+531 ARALAAAHGAGVLH
-545 RDVKPGNLLI
+545 RDVKPGNLLL
-555 TANGVVKLFDFGLAG
+555 TASGVVKLFDFGLAL
-570 EPISAGGDAEALHVV
+570 EPQTSGDGEALHVV

-600 ADARSDIYALGA
+600 SDARSDIYALGA
-612 VLYELI
+612 VLYELV
-618 TGYQPHMA
+618 TGYQPHVA

-637 RLPALPPSE
+637 RVRPLPPSE
-646 RRPDAGIPRALDQLL
+646 RRPEAGIPRSLDALLGK
-661 LRMLSV
+661 MLSV
-667 DPANRPQTASEL
+667 DPGERPQTALEL
-679 CALLEATLS
+679 CRAFESILS
-688 EKTHVTKQ
+688 EQRRVTAP
-696 LAPRRRGL
+696 APRRRGL
-704 AQSLVFGMSVL
+704 ANTLVAGMSVL
-715 VLGIGGAA
+715 VLGVGGAA
-723 VAKTPAGQ
+723 LAKTPAGA
-731 KTTASLK
+731 KATASVK
-738 AAYDHVVKL
+738 AAYEHVVKL

-758 APEAP
+758 APVAP
-763 KVVAIGS
+763 KVVTIGK
-770 EPAEPVAAPAAP
+770 EPTEQTEPVIAPAAP
-782 PVPLEPEA
+782 PL
-790 APTLANNAAD
+790 
-800 VDDEG
+800 
-805 EVDAKDAPTAAPA
+805 PA
-818 EAAVAAADKLDLSEE
+818 EASAPVVAAQEVSDTDGEVEEGDAPEAEVVATRTIDLDAESEP
-833 QEVEV
+833 EVEV
-838 KGAGAEPAPAAEGSA
+838 KGAATSEAPVIEMAE
-853 LAKIDALWDKGAKLH
+853 ALWNKGSKLR
-868 ALALLKRAAKKTP
+868 ALALLKRAAKKSP
-881 NDAAIYKSLVARAEQ
+881 SDAAVMKALVARAEQ

-907 RHWALLDPS
+907 RRWVQLDPS

-939 IEGVVKD
+939 VEGVVKN
-946 DPSSPDAKSLLAE
+946 DPGSPDAKTLLGE
-959 MHGQKLASA
+959 MRGQKLALSQ
-968 E
+968 

>member
-1 LSDSAN
+1 
-7 PPDYPDCR
+7 
-15 NADFFA
+15 
-21 YIVRHRHHPDMQ
+21 MQ
-33 PMDSIANPTKLLE
+33 PLEFIANPMQSLE
-46 NTAAEREQETAPAS
+46 NTSEREVETAPAS
-60 TAEPPLPRRFER
+60 VAGAEPPLPRRFER

-102 VVKIIRREHEADRSF
+102 VVKIIRKEHETDRSF

-141 ATTDADG
+141 ATSDQEG

-179 EAIALGITL
+179 EAIALGVML
-188 GEALAHVH
+188 GDALAHVH
-196 DRTDADGRPLEIVH
+196 ERTDAEGRPLEIVH
-210 RDLSPQNVMLSY
+210 RDLSPQNVMVSY

-273 FGIMLWELI
+273 FGIMLWELV

-320 QIILKLTATLIE
+320 QIILKLTATSIE
-332 DRYDSAAKAVTDLSR
+332 DRYASAMKAASDLGK

-381 RSEFARLVAEYR
+381 RSEFARLVAENK
-393 AASLRPLPIPASPEP
+393 AAEARPLPIPASPEP
-408 PAAEAADPSLLAGT
+408 PAAEAVDPSLLPGT

-434 MGVVY
+434 TGVVY
-439 QALHMDLSRTVAL
+439 QALHLDLSRTVAL
-452 KLMDPDKLGGSAVD
+452 KLMDPDKLGGVAVD
-466 RFRAEARSIAGL
+466 RFRAEARSIAQL

-506 ESLERKQA
+506 ESLERKLA
-514 KDGELPYREAVG
+514 KDGELPYRQAVNV
-526 IALQA
+526 ALQA

-545 RDVKPGNLLI
+545 RDVKPGNLLV
-555 TANGVVKLFDFGLAG
+555 TAAGVVKLFDFGLSG
-570 EPISAGGDAEALHVV
+570 EPSLAEGTDSEALHVV
-585 GTPEYMAPEQAQSGA
+585 GTPEYMAPEQAQGGG

-612 VLYELI
+612 VLYELV
-618 TGYQPHMA
+618 TGYQPHVA

-637 RLPALPPSE
+637 HASVVAASV
-646 RRPDAGIPRALDQLL
+646 RRPETGIPKALDQLL
-661 LRMLSV
+661 SKMLSA
-667 DPANRPQTASEL
+667 DPDQRPQSAAEL
-679 CALLEATLS
+679 CAALERIAS
-688 EKTHVTKQ
+688 EKPA
-696 LAPRRRGL
+696 LRRAEPSRRRGL
-704 AQSLVFGMSVL
+704 SLGLVAGMSVL

-723 VAKTPAGQ
+723 LTKTPAGEQ
-731 KTTASLK
+731 ATAKVK
-738 AAYDHVVKL
+738 AAYAHVVKL
-747 RADALAHRAPP
+747 RADALQHNAPP
-758 APEAP
+758 APPVVQA
-763 KVVAIGS
+763 VAIGS
-770 EPAEPVAAPAAP
+770 EPAQPVAAPAAP
-782 PVPLEPEA
+782 PTPQEPQA
-790 APTLANNAAD
+790 AGVAANDAD
-800 VDDEG
+800 SDADEG
-805 EVDAKDAPTAAPA
+805 EVDAKDAPAMAHELVVA
-818 EAAVAAADKLDLSEE
+818 SREAVDLSEE

-838 KGAGAEPAPAAEGSA
+838 KGAPAEVASA
-853 LAKIDALWDKGAKLH
+853 TENPVLAKVDALWDKGAKIH
-868 ALALLKRAAKKTP
+868 ALGLLQRAAKKSP
-881 NDAAIYKSLVARAEQ
+881 NDVAVYKALASRAEQ
-896 MREWG
+896 LAQWG
-901 EAVKAA
+901 DAVKAA
-907 RHWALLDPS
+907 RRWALLDPS
-916 SEARLSLAR
+916 SESRLSLAR

-933 ERALAL
+933 ERAVAL
-939 IEGVVKD
+939 IQGVLKD
-946 DPSSPDAKSLLAE
+946 DPTSPDAKTLLGE
-959 MHGQKLASA
+959 MRGQKLALSQ
-968 E
+968 

>member
-1 LSDSAN
+1 MQAMESLPN
-7 PPDYPDCR
+7 P
-15 NADFFA
+15 
-21 YIVRHRHHPDMQ
+21 VK
-33 PMDSIANPTKLLE
+33 SLE
-46 NTAAEREQETAPAS
+46 NTAERDAS
-60 TAEPPLPRRFER
+60 TSPAEASAEPPLPRRFER

-87 LLASSGGIEGAERPV
+87 LLAASGGIEGAERPV
-102 VVKIIRREHEADRSF
+102 VVKIIRKEHETDRSF

-141 ATTDADG
+141 ATSDADG

-166 SRAAQLGVRISWP
+166 SRASQLGVRISWP
-179 EAIALGITL
+179 EAVALGVML

-196 DRTDADGRPLEIVH
+196 ERTDAEGKHLDIVH
-210 RDLSPQNVMLSY
+210 RDLSPQNVMVSY

-261 NTPGGAP
+261 NTPGAAP

-287 LIGDSS
+287 LIGDAS
-293 QHMALVGAGKRNPT
+293 QHMALVGAGKRNPA
-307 PLSQLIGA
+307 PLAQLIGA
-315 PPELD
+315 PSELD
-320 QIILKLTATLIE
+320 QIIAKLTATRIE
-332 DRYDSAAKAVTDLSR
+332 DRYQGAAKAVSELGR
-347 LLQRAP
+347 LLQRSP
-353 SQADGDRSV
+353 SMADGDRSV
-362 RGRVSNLMRRLYP
+362 RGRVSSLMRRLYP

-393 AASLRPLPIPASPEP
+393 ATEARPLSLPASPEP
-408 PAAEAADPSLLAGT
+408 PPAEAADPSLLAGT

-439 QALHMDLSRTVAL
+439 QALHLDLSRTVAL
-452 KLMDPDKLGGSAVD
+452 KLLDPDKLGGTAVN
-466 RFRAEARSIAGL
+466 RFRAEARSIAQL

-506 ESLERKQA
+506 ESLERKLA
-514 KDGELPYREAVG
+514 KDGELGYREAVG

-545 RDVKPGNLLI
+545 RDVKPGNLLL

-570 EPISAGGDAEALHVV
+570 EPSASVAADSEAVHVV
-585 GTPEYMAPEQAQSGA
+585 GTPEYMAPEQASAGT

-612 VLYELI
+612 VLYELV
-618 TGYQPHMA
+618 TGYQPYVA
-626 KNLVELIDLKR
+626 ATLVELLDLKR
-637 RLPALPPSE
+637 RVTALPASE
-646 RRPDAGIPRALDQLL
+646 RRPEAGIPKSLDELL
-661 LRMLSV
+661 GSMLSV
-667 DPANRPQTASEL
+667 DPDKRPQSATEL
-679 CALLEATLS
+679 CAALERIGREAVGAAGEL
-688 EKTHVTKQ
+688 
-696 LAPRRRGL
+696 PRRRGL
-704 AQSLVFGMSVL
+704 AMSLVAGMSVL

-723 VAKTPAGQ
+723 VSKTHLFDDAG
-731 KTTASLK
+731 ASLK
-738 AAYDHVVKL
+738 GAYEKVVRL

-758 APEAP
+758 APEAR
-763 KVVAIGS
+763 KVVSIGS
-770 EPAEPVAAPAAP
+770 EPAEPVAMPAAP
-782 PVPLEPEA
+782 PVPAEPA
-790 APTLANNAAD
+790 APLAASEL
-800 VDDEG
+800 DDDG
-805 EVDAKDAPTAAPA
+805 EVTDEEAP
-818 EAAVAAADKLDLSEE
+818 AAVAAAPAPAVDLSED

-838 KGAGAEPAPAAEGSA
+838 GAAAPTASAAEKDVSGDHPM
-853 LAKIDALWDKGAKLH
+853 LAKVDALWNDGAKIR
-868 ALALLKRAAKKTP
+868 ALGMLRRAAKKAP
-881 NDAAIYKSLVARAEQ
+881 NDAALHKALAIRAEQ
-896 MREWG
+896 TAAWG

-907 RHWALLDPS
+907 RRWALLDPT
-916 SEARLSLAR
+916 SEARLALAR

-939 IEGVVKD
+939 IQGVIKE
-946 DPSSPDAKSLLAE
+946 DPTSPDAKTLLDE
-959 MHGQKLASA
+959 MRGQKVALSQ
-968 E
+968 

>member
-1 LSDSAN
+1 MESNAN
-7 PPDYPDCR
+7 P
-15 NADFFA
+15 
-21 YIVRHRHHPDMQ
+21 MK
-33 PMDSIANPTKLLE
+33 SLE
-46 NTAAEREQETAPAS
+46 NTADRDIETAPAS
-60 TAEPPLPRRFER
+60 SVEPPLPRRFER

-102 VVKIIRREHEADRSF
+102 VVKIIRREHETDRSF

-141 ATTDADG
+141 ATSDSEG
-148 KPYVVVEH
+148 KPFVVVEH

-166 SRAAQLGVRISWP
+166 SRASQLGVRITWP
-179 EAIALGITL
+179 EAIALGIMM

-196 DRTDADGRPLEIVH
+196 DRTDADGKPLEIVH

-261 NTPGGAP
+261 NTPGGIPA
-268 SDLYA
+268 DLYA
-273 FGIMLWELI
+273 YGVMLWELI

-287 LIGDSS
+287 LMGDGA

-307 PLSQLIGA
+307 PLAQLIGA

-320 QIILKLTATLIE
+320 QIIQKLTATQIS
-332 DRYDSAAKAVTDLSR
+332 DRYDGAGKAVSDLAK

-353 SQADGDRSV
+353 SMADGDRSV
-362 RGRVSNLMRRLYP
+362 RGRVANLMRRLYP

-381 RSEFARLVAEYR
+381 RAEFARLVAEYK
-393 AASLRPLPIPASPEP
+393 ATEARPLPIPASPEP
-408 PAAEAADPSLLAGT
+408 PAAEPADPSLLQGT

-439 QALHMDLSRTVAL
+439 QALHLDLSRTVAL
-452 KLMDPDKLGGSAVD
+452 KLMDPDKLGGAAVD

-506 ESLERKQA
+506 ESLERKLA
-514 KDGELPYREAVG
+514 KDGELPYREAAG

-545 RDVKPGNLLI
+545 RDVKPGNLLL
-555 TANGVVKLFDFGLAG
+555 TAQGVVKLFDFGLAG
-570 EPISAGGDAEALHVV
+570 EPAAPTTDPGADAEALHVV
-585 GTPEYMAPEQAQSGA
+585 GTPEYMAPEQAQGGG

-612 VLYELI
+612 VLYELV
-618 TGYQPHMA
+618 TGYQPHVA
-626 KNLVELIDLKR
+626 KNLVELLDLKR
-637 RLPALPPSE
+637 RVVPVPPSE
-646 RRPDAGIPRALDQLL
+646 RRPDAGIPKALDALVGK
-661 LRMLSV
+661 MLSA
-667 DPANRPQTASEL
+667 DPQKRPQSAAEV
-679 CALLEATLS
+679 CAA
-688 EKTHVTKQ
+688 
-696 LAPRRRGL
+696 LAAIIEGKAAVGVAHEPRRRGL
-704 AQSLVFGMSVL
+704 ARSLVAGMSVL

-723 VAKTPAGQ
+723 VAKTPAGERAS
-731 KTTASLK
+731 ASLK
-738 AAYDHVVKL
+738 ATYDHVLKL
-747 RADALAHRAPP
+747 RADALAHRGPP
-758 APEAP
+758 APAP
-763 KVVAIGS
+763 RQIVAIGA
-770 EPAEPVAAPAAP
+770 PDAEVPVAAPAAP
-782 PVPLEPEA
+782 PI
-790 APTLANNAAD
+790 
-800 VDDEG
+800 
-805 EVDAKDAPTAAPA
+805 PA
-818 EAAVAAADKLDLSEE
+818 EAAAPSVVAATDADDDGEVEAQDAPAPSDAAATAVAAIDADKVDLSED

-838 KGAGAEPAPAAEGSA
+838 KGAPAPIGAGQAGAISEDSVI
-853 LAKIDALWDKGAKLH
+853 AKSDALWERGAKLR
-868 ALALLKRAAKKTP
+868 ALELLKRAAKKTP
-881 NDAAIYKSLVARAEQ
+881 NDPAVFKALAARTEN

-907 RHWALLDPS
+907 RRWALLDPTAD
-916 SEARLSLAR
+916 ARLSLAR

-939 IEGVVKD
+939 VEGVVKD
-946 DPSSPDAKSLLAE
+946 DPASPDAKTLLGE
-959 MHGQKLASA
+959 MRGQKLALSQ
-968 E
+968 